1 MIFAFIDKIY
11 LEDSSDPNTDVGG
24 YNVHQSKSSEA
35 FELLD
40 VQLKRHENV
49 KHSEF
54 IQNHGF

>member
-54 IQNHGF
+54 